1 MGIPT
6 RLVVPY
12 FVRTRTLVT
21 LMCYQI
27 ISFFVLASC
36 LIAPVSGH
44 NTHTTDVVSHAP
56 APVPTSE
63 NAHSAP
69 YSTPFS
75 YESDILITDR
85 QPHLMKTTTKPVS
98 FAAKMAM
105 CVAAGVGAVALLV
118 LSLDQQSV
126 QKQQMLAADP
136 EGHRQVQDADV
147 QELQPKESALL
158 QVRGALHLCAFSQR
172 APLGAQAWLLV
183 LAAQGRRRHRAPCG
197 AHPSCLALDRRDLC
211 GPGFGQDAQDRQ
223 GPRWLQW
230 LRQFSFTRQACTAS
244 SPLSAYPVSKLDCCC
259 MKQSVVL

>member
-1 MGIPT
+1 MGYPT

-69 YSTPFS
+69 YS
-75 YESDILITDR
+75 
-85 QPHLMKTTTKPVS
+85 KPVS

-105 CVAAGVGAVALLV
+105 CVAAGVAAVVLLV

-126 QKQQMLAADP
+126 QKQQMLAADRDYNMHS
-136 EGHRQVQDADV
+136 GDQVMPAMPKDIAKYKTQMCKNYSPKNPLSCKFGARCIFAHSPNELRSVPKRGFSFSQLKDADAIEPRV
-147 QELQPKESALL
+147 EPARRAWRLTGEISADQVSAKTHKIAKGPDGSNGFDNSNSHGRRALL
-158 QVRGALHLCAFSQR
+158 RLRSLHTQ
-172 APLGAQAWLLV
+172 
-183 LAAQGRRRHRAPCG
+183 
-197 AHPSCLALDRRDLC
+197 
-211 GPGFGQDAQDRQ
+211 
-223 GPRWLQW
+223 
-230 LRQFSFTRQACTAS
+230 
-244 SPLSAYPVSKLDCCC
+244 
-259 MKQSVVL
+259 

>member
-1 MGIPT
+1 MGIPRE

-69 YSTPFS
+69 YPTPFS

-85 QPHLMKTTTKPVS
+85 QPHLIKTTSPKNPLSCKFGARCIFAHSPNELRSVPKRGFS
-98 FAAKMAM
+98 FSQLK
-105 CVAAGVGAVALLV
+105 
-118 LSLDQQSV
+118 
-126 QKQQMLAADP
+126 
-136 EGHRQVQDADV
+136 DADV
-147 QELQPKESALL
+147 IEPRVEPTRRAWRLTGEISADQVSAKTHKIAKGPDGSNGFDNSNSHGRRALL
-158 QVRGALHLCAFSQR
+158 RLRSLHSQ
-172 APLGAQAWLLV
+172 
-183 LAAQGRRRHRAPCG
+183 
-197 AHPSCLALDRRDLC
+197 
-211 GPGFGQDAQDRQ
+211 
-223 GPRWLQW
+223 
-230 LRQFSFTRQACTAS
+230 
-244 SPLSAYPVSKLDCCC
+244 
-259 MKQSVVL
+259 

>member
-75 YESDILITDR
+75 YESDILIADR
-85 QPHLMKTTTKPVS
+85 HYNMHSGDQVMPAMPKDVAKYKTQMCKNYSPKNPLS
-98 FAAKMAM
+98 CKFGARCIFAHSPNE
-105 CVAAGVGAVALLV
+105 LR
-118 LSLDQQSV
+118 SV
-126 QKQQMLAADP
+126 PKRGFLFSQLK
-136 EGHRQVQDADV
+136 DADV
-147 QELQPKESALL
+147 IEPRVEPTRRAWRLTGEISADQVSAKTHKIAKGPDGSNGFDNSNLHGRRALL
-158 QVRGALHLCAFSQR
+158 R
-172 APLGAQAWLLV
+172 
-183 LAAQGRRRHRAPCG
+183 
-197 AHPSCLALDRRDLC
+197 
-211 GPGFGQDAQDRQ
+211 
-223 GPRWLQW
+223 
-230 LRQFSFTRQACTAS
+230 LR
-244 SPLSAYPVSKLDCCC
+244 
-259 MKQSVVL
+259 

>member
-105 CVAAGVGAVALLV
+105 CVAAGVAAVVLLV

-126 QKQQMLAADP
+126 QKQQMLAADRDYNMHSGDQDMP
-136 EGHRQVQDADV
+136 AMPKDIAKYKTQMCKNYSPKNPLSCKFGARCIFAHSPNELRSLPKDADV
-147 QELQPKESALL
+147 IEPRVEPTRRAWRLTGEISADQVSAKTHKIAKGPDGSNGFDNSNSHGRRALL
-158 QVRGALHLCAFSQR
+158 RLRSLH
-172 APLGAQAWLLV
+172 
-183 LAAQGRRRHRAPCG
+183 
-197 AHPSCLALDRRDLC
+197 
-211 GPGFGQDAQDRQ
+211 
-223 GPRWLQW
+223 
-230 LRQFSFTRQACTAS
+230 
-244 SPLSAYPVSKLDCCC
+244 
-259 MKQSVVL
+259 

>member
-105 CVAAGVGAVALLV
+105 RVAAGVAAVVLLV

-126 QKQQMLAADP
+126 QKQQMLAADRDYKTQMCKNYSP
-136 EGHRQVQDADV
+136 KNPLSCKFGARCIFAHSPNELRSVPKRGFSFSQLKDADV
-147 QELQPKESALL
+147 IEPRVEPTRRAWRLTGEISADQVSAKTHKIAKGPDGSNGFDNSNSHGRRALL
-158 QVRGALHLCAFSQR
+158 RLRSLHTQ
-172 APLGAQAWLLV
+172 
-183 LAAQGRRRHRAPCG
+183 
-197 AHPSCLALDRRDLC
+197 
-211 GPGFGQDAQDRQ
+211 
-223 GPRWLQW
+223 
-230 LRQFSFTRQACTAS
+230 
-244 SPLSAYPVSKLDCCC
+244 
-259 MKQSVVL
+259 

>member
-1 MGIPT
+1 MGIPNAT
-6 RLVVPY
+6 CC
-12 FVRTRTLVT
+12 TLLRPNPNTVT

-105 CVAAGVGAVALLV
+105 CVAAGVAAVVLLV

-126 QKQQMLAADP
+126 QKQQMLAADRDYNMHS
-136 EGHRQVQDADV
+136 GDQVMPAMPKDIAKYKTQMCKNYSPKNPLSCKFGARYIFAHSPNEPRVEPTRRAWRLTGEISADQV
-147 QELQPKESALL
+147 SAKTHKIAKGPDGSNGFDNSNSHGRRALL
-158 QVRGALHLCAFSQR
+158 RLRSLHSQ
-172 APLGAQAWLLV
+172 
-183 LAAQGRRRHRAPCG
+183 
-197 AHPSCLALDRRDLC
+197 
-211 GPGFGQDAQDRQ
+211 
-223 GPRWLQW
+223 
-230 LRQFSFTRQACTAS
+230 
-244 SPLSAYPVSKLDCCC
+244 
-259 MKQSVVL
+259 